1 MDSQSKSQ
9 TQLKAAV
16 CVNKEQGKRK
26 REWRSKDRLV
36 KISDATQGWVCHC
49 VWEKPYSW
57 VIGRNL
63 YDCMHKHNLSST
75 LILAF
80 RDQLAQ

>member
-36 KISDATQGWVCHC
+36 KISDATQGCHC
-49 VWEKPYSW
+49 VWEKPYCW

-75 LILAF
+75 VLLAF

>member
-36 KISDATQGWVCHC
+36 KISDATQGWVCLVTVC
-49 VWEKPYSW
+49 
-57 VIGRNL
+57 GRN
-63 YDCMHKHNLSST
+63 HT
-75 LILAF
+75 LGLLEKII
-80 RDQLAQ
+80 